1 MLAPSGGICWSR
13 RPDRTYS
20 VENFSPVEFRD
31 YYKTLGVSK
40 TASADEIKKAFRK
53 LARQHHPDL
62 AKDKKAAEEKF
73 KEINEAYEVLSD
85 AEKRKKYDE
94 LGPNWQQ
101 AGAGFRPPPGGGY
114 AGGFP
119 GGMGGYGGGEEEFQF
134 GGTGFSDFFESF
146 FGRGAR
152 GGRRGSAFY
161 GEDMPLRGQDAEADI
176 MVTLEEALHGSTR
189 QVSFTRGRSGKVETY
204 TVKIPKG
211 VREGQRIRLA
221 GIGGEGSGGGQAG
234 DLYLRVRFERH
245 PEFTI
250 EGADVIHEIELPV
263 TQAVLGGEV
272 MVPTLDG
279 RAKLKIP
286 PLTQN
291 GRKFRIPGK
300 GMPQRNGTRG
310 DFYAVVDVEL
320 PTTLSDSQRAAWEAV
335 AKVSG

>member
-1 MLAPSGGICWSR
+1 
-13 RPDRTYS
+13 
-20 VENFSPVEFRD
+20 VEFRD

-62 AKDKKAAEEKF
+62 AKDKKTAEEKF

-211 VREGQRIRLA
+211 VGEGQRIRLA

-245 PEFTI
+245 PEFTV
-250 EGADVIHEIELPV
+250 EGADVIHEVELPV
-263 TQAVLGGEV
+263 TQAVLGGEI
-272 MVPTLDG
+272 MIPTLDG

-300 GMPQRNGTRG
+300 GMPQRGGARG
-310 DFYAVVDVEL
+310 DFYAVIEVEL
-320 PTTLSDSQRAAWEAV
+320 PTILTDSQRAAWEAV
-335 AKVSG
+335 AKAQN

>member
-1 MLAPSGGICWSR
+1 
-13 RPDRTYS
+13 
-20 VENFSPVEFRD
+20 
-31 YYKTLGVSK
+31 
-40 TASADEIKKAFRK
+40 
-53 LARQHHPDL
+53 
-62 AKDKKAAEEKF
+62 
-73 KEINEAYEVLSD
+73 
-85 AEKRKKYDE
+85 
-94 LGPNWQQ
+94 
-101 AGAGFRPPPGGGY
+101 
-114 AGGFP
+114 
-119 GGMGGYGGGEEEFQF
+119 MGGYGGGEEEFQF

-320 PTTLSDSQRAAWEAV
+320 PTTLSDSQRAAWEAL

>member
-1 MLAPSGGICWSR
+1 
-13 RPDRTYS
+13 
-20 VENFSPVEFRD
+20 
-31 YYKTLGVSK
+31 
-40 TASADEIKKAFRK
+40 
-53 LARQHHPDL
+53 
-62 AKDKKAAEEKF
+62 
-73 KEINEAYEVLSD
+73 
-85 AEKRKKYDE
+85 
-94 LGPNWQQ
+94 
-101 AGAGFRPPPGGGY
+101 
-114 AGGFP
+114 
-119 GGMGGYGGGEEEFQF
+119 
-134 GGTGFSDFFESF
+134 
-146 FGRGAR
+146 
-152 GGRRGSAFY
+152 
-161 GEDMPLRGQDAEADI
+161 
-176 MVTLEEALHGSTR
+176 
-189 QVSFTRGRSGKVETY
+189 
-204 TVKIPKG
+204 
-211 VREGQRIRLA
+211 LA

-320 PTTLSDSQRAAWEAV
+320 PTILSDSQRTAWEAV